1 MERKG
6 RVNIDEERAVATL
19 KKFPHDRSK
28 AKWRVHHRAYIVRKE
43 GWEAFRIRGNNEAQM
58 PNLDVSRSMDGKIR
72 NVHGTSFY
80 LGSRVFIDDHQQIDG
95 GFSIPNQS
103 LVNYQPGY
111 QSISSTGNDISQQS
125 TLLSKRVSVPEV
137 QMDFQAMQMKT
148 RTINELTNLLPQR
161 GPGDL
166 IENKADLSTWKTNK
180 RKKANSPEDP
190 WNHQAMESINIQER
204 KFQVPVRR
212 SQKLSDK
219 ITALQ
224 KLVSPYGKTDT
235 ASVLQEASLYIKL
248 LQEQIQNL
256 FQMLTSS
263 YNTARPVQ
271 QSQGLSQ
278 EIDGRLFDLRSRGF
292 CLVPV
297 SFTQEMTHQ
306 QDHVDPSSYPRKTI
320 HARTF

>member
-1 MERKG
+1 MKR
-6 RVNIDEERAVATL
+6 RQ
-19 KKFPHDRSK
+19 
-28 AKWRVHHRAYIVRKE
+28 VRKLE
-43 GWEAFRIRGNNEAQM
+43 LINWGVDTPYVGGQKFLIIGNNEAQI
-58 PNLDVSRSMDGKIR
+58 PNLDVSRSMDGKI
-72 NVHGTSFY
+72 NVHGNSFY
-80 LGSRVFIDDHQQIDG
+80 LGSRVFNDDHQQRDA
-95 GFSIPNQS
+95 GFSIPHQF
-103 LVNYQPGY
+103 LANYQPGY

-125 TLLSKRVSVPEV
+125 TLLSKRASVPEV

-148 RTINELTNLLPQR
+148 RTVNDP
-161 GPGDL
+161 
-166 IENKADLSTWKTNK
+166 IENRADLSTWKTNK

-190 WNHQAMESINIQER
+190 WNHRAIESIDIQER

-212 SQKLSDK
+212 SHKLSDK

-256 FQMLTSS
+256 FQMLTGS
-263 YNTARPVQ
+263 YNSARPVR

-278 EIDGRLFDLRSRGF
+278 EIDGRLFDLRSGGF

-297 SFTQEMTHQ
+297 SFMQEMTQQ
-306 QDHVDPSSYPRKTI
+306 QDHADPNSDPRKTI
-320 HARTF
+320 RARTSY

>member
-1 MERKG
+1 MKR
-6 RVNIDEERAVATL
+6 RQ
-19 KKFPHDRSK
+19 
-28 AKWRVHHRAYIVRKE
+28 VRKLE
-43 GWEAFRIRGNNEAQM
+43 LINWGVDTPYVGGQKFLIIRNNEAQI
-58 PNLDVSRSMDGKIR
+58 PNLDVSRSMDGKI

-80 LGSRVFIDDHQQIDG
+80 LGSRVFNDGHQQRDA
-95 GFSIPNQS
+95 GFSIPYQS
-103 LVNYQPGY
+103 LANYQPGY
-111 QSISSTGNDISQQS
+111 QSISSTGDDISQQS

-137 QMDFQAMQMKT
+137 QMVNNRVVPLTLMRDFLAMQVKT
-148 RTINELTNLLPQR
+148 GTVN
-161 GPGDL
+161 DL
-166 IENKADLSTWKTNK
+166 IENKAGLSTWKTAK
-180 RKKANSPEDP
+180 RKKANPPEDP
-190 WNHQAMESINIQER
+190 WNHRGMESINIQER

-256 FQMLTSS
+256 FQMLTGS
-263 YNTARPVQ
+263 YNSARPVR

-278 EIDGRLFDLRSRGF
+278 EIDGRLFDLRRGGF

-297 SFTQEMTHQ
+297 SFMQEMTQ
-306 QDHVDPSSYPRKTI
+306 QKDHADPNSDPGKNIR
-320 HARTF
+320 ARTS